1 MKFPEPS
8 ETTSGECQPMP
19 DGDHV
24 CDITAVRERSISGR
38 EVMIVTFTPQDGS
51 LLPVDKFLDPTVER
65 DLVAASQLRA
75 AVGLKPGVDLV
86 DFVLRGRS
94 VTLSTKIAREPSGEV
109 KTTKR
114 GDPIVYVNSIAPP
127 PGGPPAAQPAARRP
141 NTGAAKVAAARG
153 DQAGGDDDVPF

>member
-8 ETTSGECQPMP
+8 DTPASESQPMP

-24 CDITAVRERSISGR
+24 CDITAVRERVIGGR
-38 EVMIVTFTPQDGS
+38 DVMIVTFTPQDGS

-65 DLVAASQLRA
+65 DLVAASQLRT

-86 DFVLRGRS
+86 DLVLKGRS
-94 VTLSTKIAREPSGEV
+94 VTLSTKIARDGSGEI

-114 GDPIVYVNSIAPP
+114 GEPIVYVNAITAA
-127 PGGPPAAQPAARRP
+127 PGGPPAGQPAARRP

-153 DQAGGDDDVPF
+153 DEPGNGDDIPF

>member
-8 ETTSGECQPMP
+8 DTPASESQPMP

-24 CDITAVRERSISGR
+24 CDITAVRERVIGGR
-38 EVMIVTFTPQDGS
+38 DVMIVTFTPQDSS

-86 DFVLRGRS
+86 DFVLKGRS
-94 VTLSTKIAREPSGEV
+94 VTLSTKIARDGSGEV

-114 GDPIVYVNSIAPP
+114 GDVIVYINSISAANVAPP
-127 PGGPPAAQPAARRP
+127 QPAARRP

-153 DQAGGDDDVPF
+153 DEPGNGDDIPF

>member
-1 MKFPEPS
+1 MKFPEPG
-8 ETTSGECQPMP
+8 ETTTTQPMP

-24 CDITAVRERSISGR
+24 CEITAVRERVIGGR
-38 EVMIVTFTPQDGS
+38 DVMIVTFTPEDTS

-75 AVGLKPGVDLV
+75 AVGLEPGVELV
-86 DFVLRGRS
+86 DFVLRNRR
-94 VTLSTKIAREPSGEV
+94 VTLTTKIAREQSGEI

-114 GDPIVYVNSIAPP
+114 GDAIVYINAIAAVPTAPP
-127 PGGPPAAQPAARRP
+127 PAATTRRP

-153 DQAGGDDDVPF
+153 DASGGTDDVPF

>member
-8 ETTSGECQPMP
+8 DTPASESQPMP

-24 CDITAVRERSISGR
+24 CDITAVRERVIGGR
-38 EVMIVTFTPQDGS
+38 DVMIVTFTPQDSS

-75 AVGLKPGVDLV
+75 AVGLQPGVDLV
-86 DFVLRGRS
+86 DFVLRGRA

-114 GDPIVYVNSIAPP
+114 GEPIVYVNVIAAA
-127 PGGPPAAQPAARRP
+127 PGGPPAGQPAARRP

-153 DQAGGDDDVPF
+153 DQAGGEDDVPF